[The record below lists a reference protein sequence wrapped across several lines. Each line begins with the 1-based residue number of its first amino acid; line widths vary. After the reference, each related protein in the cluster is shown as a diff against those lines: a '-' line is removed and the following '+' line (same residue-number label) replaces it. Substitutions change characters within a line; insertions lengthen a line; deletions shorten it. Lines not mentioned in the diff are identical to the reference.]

1 MRLMPNFDLGKAIR
15 EDYNLRLLA
24 KRSFEELITELLE
37 PNTVYYDNIQKLFD
51 YALNHLYLFPNIR
64 LSDYDSIEDAIS
76 GYLYKWIQKYI
87 DGHNQKPLESEI
99 NSIGEID
106 EALLQHLVVYFSR
119 DCDDGESLALD
130 AYKQH
135 FILMGLE
142 NLNGRV
148 LEEYLK
154 TILEPI
160 GWIWCAGE
168 VYRAVDFCYILEDK
182 SDILLQVKNKY
193 NSENSSSSAI
203 RDSTP
208 ITKWNRLNRPRKSNP
223 TKPLDNWPELQKIVN
238 CDDVNDALT
247 ENSYLKYI
255 DDNSNIEFK

>member
-64 LSDYDSIEDAIS
+64 LSDYDSIEEAIR

-119 DCDDGESLALD
+119 D
-130 AYKQH
+130 Y
-135 FILMGLE
+135 
-142 NLNGRV
+142 
-148 LEEYLK
+148 EYLK

>member
-64 LSDYDSIEDAIS
+64 LSDYDSIEDAIR

-182 SDILLQVKNKY
+182 SDRKLQ
-193 NSENSSSSAI
+193 
-203 RDSTP
+203 
-208 ITKWNRLNRPRKSNP
+208 
-223 TKPLDNWPELQKIVN
+223 
-238 CDDVNDALT
+238 
-247 ENSYLKYI
+247 
-255 DDNSNIEFK
+255 